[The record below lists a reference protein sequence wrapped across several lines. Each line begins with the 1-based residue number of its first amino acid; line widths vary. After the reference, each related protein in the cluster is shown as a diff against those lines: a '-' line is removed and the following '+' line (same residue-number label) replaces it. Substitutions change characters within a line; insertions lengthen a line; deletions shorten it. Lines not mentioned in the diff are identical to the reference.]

1 MSNVITRG
9 MGMGRTIITRGYAG
23 SRIIRKIR
31 EVIRLTSKFAMNMS
45 LVSRWRK

>member
-9 MGMGRTIITRGYAG
+9 MGVGRTIITRGFGG
-23 SRIIRKIR
+23 SRIVRKIR
-31 EVIRLTSKFAMNMS
+31 EIIRLTSKFAMGIS